1 MKKIIRTLAF
11 TSLLVVSVSLS
22 NAYSQPAPGSQ
33 SDGTNTG
40 GAPIGGGSA
49 PIGGGLVW
57 LLALA
62 SGYGVKKYFEPANEN
77 PD

>member
-1 MKKIIRTLAF
+1 MKKIIRTLAI

-22 NAYSQPAPGSQ
+22 NAWSQPAPGSQ
-33 SDGTNTG
+33 SDGSNTG
-40 GAPIGGGSA
+40 GAPIGGGTA
-49 PIGGGLVW
+49 PIGGGLVL

-62 SGYGVKKYFEPANEN
+62 SGYGVKKYFVNTIEN